1 MDNLTQKLA
10 PSGYPTSR
18 LRGRYVHLLSFLA
31 CEPLVRTLDT
41 KPPCHLEITK
51 DTIVCD
57 FINNTFSTF
66 NFLNVL
72 LLALLGSQLTKKVLS
87 KKAKKLVHWHDNYV
101 VFVTPEAKALKWD
114 DKTIVKIS
122 VVEEKGEKKIVI
134 EKGMEL

>member
-1 MDNLTQKLA
+1 M
-10 PSGYPTSR
+10 P
-18 LRGRYVHLLSFLA
+18 FL
-31 CEPLVRTLDT
+31 P
-41 KPPCHLEITK
+41 
-51 DTIVCD
+51 
-57 FINNTFSTF
+57 
-66 NFLNVL
+66 
-72 LLALLGSQLTKKVLS
+72 LLGSSLTKKVLS